1 MSNYI
6 SPQKKQECIDYAL
19 GHPEI
24 STAQLATDFGVG
36 HSTLCGWLKRAREQ
50 GVQVVMYQQG
60 LGVAKDET
68 RAHMWT
74 NLAAA
79 QGDKPAAKTRDLYAQ
94 QMTQQQIAEAQNLAK
109 KCLARNYKNCDR

>member
-50 GVQVVMYQQG
+50 GVQGTPRTLSAEQQRI
-60 LGVAKDET
+60 KDLEKEN
-68 RAHMWT
+68 AHLREV
-74 NLAAA
+74 NE
-79 QGDKPAAKTRDLYAQ
+79 
-94 QMTQQQIAEAQNLAK
+94 IVK
-109 KCLARNYKNCDR
+109 KAHVYFVNNPSR